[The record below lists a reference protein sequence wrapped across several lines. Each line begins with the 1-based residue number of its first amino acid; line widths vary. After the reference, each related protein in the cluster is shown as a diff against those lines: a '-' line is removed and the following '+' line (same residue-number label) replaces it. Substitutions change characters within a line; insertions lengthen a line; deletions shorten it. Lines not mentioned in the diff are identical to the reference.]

1 MELLILLGKWV
12 FAIPQI
18 LITFIILNLITN
30 HLLQDLFWTR
40 LIHPLFA
47 IFLAFIIGI
56 ALFVNYRVS
65 RKNFDKITFSNVFFG
80 DRDKPIIYVLNISG
94 LIFTIS
100 IFILNIT
107 LYCVKTTDPLPFRE
121 HVTANYQEP
130 ERINNSY
137 LNYAGFSSFWDLFT
151 RNEGSNVNFKSP
163 EDTLIIF
170 CQLVPD
176 FSTHKSYSTVDSL
189 IIFPDYD
196 KVQIMRTYLEHQ
208 PREIKT
214 SEINSMIKARYYSL
228 GEGKLVSKLYLS
240 TKTNFAQL
248 TNDHFDILS
257 NVFITDIKDLENFDD
272 DGDLYLYWMNKYV
285 GQWCPRIRIII
296 DNTNG
301 YKNFTIYSLVYEVKQ
316 FADLKP
322 RKGSSRKKIFFQ
334 KLSSR
339 VGTHTWSLSN
349 NKHIQPIEVKR
360 NSTQSIDIVFGPD
373 ESCPTLGEWIGDL
386 KLYTSIGPLYAGY
399 LKLNTYDPT
408 YCIICN

>member
-240 TKTNFAQL
+240 TKTNFA
-248 TNDHFDILS
+248 
-257 NVFITDIKDLENFDD
+257 
-272 DGDLYLYWMNKYV
+272 
-285 GQWCPRIRIII
+285 
-296 DNTNG
+296 
-301 YKNFTIYSLVYEVKQ
+301 
-316 FADLKP
+316 DLKP